1 MLLKVQLS
9 LVKGQCYDGVSSKME
24 HKTGLEKYSKRNRFP
39 HSVFSKTRKSL
50 EEIIGNLEG
59 AESGAKDILGLCPPT
74 FDFFALN
81 LGQRLLSHAGKQYDS
96 RLLREQLLA
105 GTMEQR
111 ENRNV
116 PITAYIRDINE
127 AI

>member
-1 MLLKVQLS
+1 
-9 LVKGQCYDGVSSKME
+9 ME
-24 HKTGLEKYSKRNRFP
+24 HETGLAKYSKRNRFP
-39 HSVFSKTRKSL
+39 HNVFSKTRKSRG
-50 EEIIGNLEG
+50 EIKGNLEG
-59 AESGAKDILGLCPPT
+59 PESGVKDILSLCPTT

-81 LGQRLLSHAGKQYDS
+81 LGQWLYSQAGKQYDS

-116 PITAYIRDINE
+116 PITAYLRDIHE